1 MVIIK
6 SIKLPN
12 SELILKRDGNLYSV
26 IRLVGGNESNVI
38 TNLDEESA
46 FDTFDFWQDLE
57 LESDK

>member
-26 IRLVGGNESNVI
+26 IRLVGGNESNVVS
-38 TNLDEESA
+38 NLDEESA

-57 LESDK
+57 LENDK

>member
-26 IRLVGGNESNVI
+26 IRLVGGNESNVVS
-38 TNLDEESA
+38 NLDEESA

>member
-1 MVIIK
+1 MVIVK
-6 SIKLPN
+6 SIKNSN

-46 FDTFDFWQDLE
+46 FDTFDYFQDME
-57 LESDK
+57 TENDK